1 MQAVSGRLD
10 RLLRPRSLAFV
21 GGTAAELAIE
31 ASRSFGFDGEMWA
44 VNPRHELRGA
54 PTVASVAEL
63 PGVADAAFVAVARDT
78 ATEVVRELA
87 AAGTGAAVCYASGF
101 AETGDAG
108 AAAQRELV
116 EAAAGMPLVGP
127 NCYGTLSAVTGA
139 ALWPDVHGLARCER
153 GVALVSQSG
162 NVAVNLTM
170 ARRGL
175 AVAHVLALGNQADVG
190 LAESL
195 ETLVADP
202 AVTGVGL
209 YLEAVDDI
217 DRFAAAMDA
226 AHQRRLPVVALKLGA
241 TEASGAIAVTHTA
254 SLVGSDTAYDA
265 LFRRLGVHRVHTL
278 PELLDTLSVLVATGP
293 LRGNRLVSLSCSGG
307 EAALIADRSRVR
319 DLSFPVFSPEHRD
332 RVAAAL
338 DHRVAVTNPLDYHTF
353 IWGDT
358 ARLRECFTAVLCDV
372 HSAAEPPAEL
382 PAETSRGTPAESSGE
397 LSANPPFDG
406 AVLVLDLP
414 AEGLDRS
421 RWWPT
426 LDAFG
431 AACAASGTPGVVAA
445 SMAENLPDEARVR
458 ADELGLSA
466 CGDIDTALAALEAA
480 AAFGHSLAA
489 SGGTLPP
496 PLFAPAHRARR
507 VSEPQS
513 QRTAGDGEATTP
525 EAAEL
530 GEAVS
535 TQTAPPRTVS
545 METVLGETVLGETVL
560 GETVLPQT
568 VLTEHGAKQ
577 RLAEAGISV
586 PRGLLVPADEAAA
599 AAVEIGL
606 PVVVKATGVAHKSDV
621 GAVALGLDDL
631 DDVASAAERLGAL
644 GDGTVTVEE
653 CVADAVA
660 ELLVSI
666 RSEPPV
672 GMLLTLGAGGTLVE
686 MLDDTAALLLP
697 TDPAD
702 VRSALRSLRIW
713 PLLAGHRGRPP
724 AALDAVVAVV
734 SSLASLVSTD
744 RSITEVEINP
754 LLVTKDSAVA
764 VDALMTVARPGGDEI
779 EPVHRRPD
787 RP

>member
-1 MQAVSGRLD
+1 MSGRLD
-10 RLLRPRSLAFV
+10 RLLRPRSLAFI

-31 ASRSFGFDGEMWA
+31 ATRSFGFTGEMWA

-54 PTVASVAEL
+54 STVASVAEL

-101 AETGDAG
+101 AETGDTG

-153 GVALVSQSG
+153 GVAFISQSG

-209 YLEAVDDI
+209 YMEAVDDI
-217 DRFAAAMDA
+217 DRFAAAA
-226 AHQRRLPVVALKLGA
+226 GVAQQRGLPVVALKLGA

-265 LFRRLGVHRVHTL
+265 LFRRLGVRRVQTL
-278 PELLDTLSVLVATGP
+278 PELLDTLSMLVATGP

-307 EAALIADRSRVR
+307 EAALIADRSRIR
-319 DLSFPVFSPEHRD
+319 DLSFPAFSAEHRD
-332 RVAAAL
+332 RVSAAL

-353 IWGDT
+353 IWGDA
-358 ARLRECFTAVLCDV
+358 ARLRDCFTAVLCDV
-372 HSAAEPPAEL
+372 HSAGESPAEPSQGSTAD
-382 PAETSRGTPAESSGE
+382 
-397 LSANPPFDG
+397 PPFDA
-406 AVLVLDLP
+406 AVLMLDLP
-414 AEGLDRS
+414 AAGLDRS

-426 LDAFG
+426 LDAFS
-431 AACAASGTPGVVAA
+431 AACAASATPGVVVA

-458 ADELGLSA
+458 AEQLGLCA

-480 AAFGHSLAA
+480 AAFGQSLAA
-489 SGGTLPP
+489 SAGTPPP
-496 PLFAPAHRARR
+496 PLLAPAHRARR
-507 VSEPQS
+507 ASKPQS
-513 QRTAGDGEATTP
+513 QRADSDADAPGP
-525 EAAEL
+525 EAAVLSE
-530 GEAVS
+530 
-535 TQTAPPRTVS
+535 TALT
-545 METVLGETVLGETVL
+545 ETVLTD
-560 GETVLPQT
+560 
-568 VLTEHGAKQ
+568 HGAKQ
-577 RLAEAGISV
+577 RLAAAGIWV

-631 DDVASAAERLGAL
+631 DDVANVAARLGAV

-686 MLDDTAALLLP
+686 MLDDTAVLLLP

-734 SSLASLVSTD
+734 SALASLVSTD

-754 LLVTKDSAVA
+754 LLVTQESAVA
-764 VDALMTVARPGGDEI
+764 VDALMTVAQIGRAQM
-779 EPVHRRPD
+779 EPVRRRPHQ
-787 RP
+787 P

>member
-372 HSAAEPPAEL
+372 HPAGASPAEPSEGSPADGL
-382 PAETSRGTPAESSGE
+382 
-397 LSANPPFDG
+397 FDA
-406 AVLVLDLP
+406 AVVLLDVP

-431 AACAASGTPGVVAA
+431 AACAASGTPGVVVA
-445 SMAENLPDEARVR
+445 SLAENLPDEARTR
-458 ADELGLSA
+458 AGELGLCA
-466 CGDIDTALAALEAA
+466 CGDIDTALGALEAA
-480 AAFGHSLAA
+480 AAFGRSLAA
-489 SGGTLPP
+489 IASTPPP
-496 PLFAPAHRARR
+496 PLLAPAHSARPAGEPRPQRA
-507 VSEPQS
+507 SS
-513 QRTAGDGEATTP
+513 DGDTAVL
-525 EAAEL
+525 AA
-530 GEAVS
+530 AVM
-535 TQTAPPRTVS
+535 T
-545 METVLGETVLGETVL
+545 E
-560 GETVLPQT
+560 T
-568 VLTEHGAKQ
+568 VLTEYESKE
-577 RLAEAGISV
+577 RLAAAGISV
-586 PRGLLVPADEAAA
+586 PRGLQVIAEDAAA

-621 GAVALGLDDL
+621 GAVAVGLDDL
-631 DDVASAAERLGAL
+631 DEVAAAAKHLGAL

-702 VRSALRSLRIW
+702 VRAALRSLRIW

-724 AALDAVVAVV
+724 AALDAVVSVV
-734 SSLASLVSTD
+734 SALATLVSTD

-754 LLVTKDSAVA
+754 VLVTRESAVA

>member
-1 MQAVSGRLD
+1 MSGRLD
-10 RLLRPRSLAFV
+10 RLLRPRSLAFI

-31 ASRSFGFDGEMWA
+31 ATRSFGFTGEMWA

-54 PTVASVAEL
+54 STVASVAEL

-101 AETGDAG
+101 AETGDTG

-153 GVALVSQSG
+153 GVGFISQSG

-217 DRFAAAMDA
+217 DRFAAAA
-226 AHQRRLPVVALKLGA
+226 GVAQQRGLPVVALKLGA

-265 LFRRLGVHRVHTL
+265 LFRRLGVRRVQTL
-278 PELLDTLSVLVATGP
+278 PELLDTLSMLVATGP

-307 EAALIADRSRVR
+307 EAALIADRSRIR
-319 DLSFPVFSPEHRD
+319 DLSFPAFSAEHRD
-332 RVAAAL
+332 RVSAAL

-353 IWGDT
+353 IWGDA
-358 ARLRECFTAVLCDV
+358 ARLRDCFTAVLCDV
-372 HSAAEPPAEL
+372 HSAGESPAEPSQGSTAD
-382 PAETSRGTPAESSGE
+382 
-397 LSANPPFDG
+397 PPFDA
-406 AVLVLDLP
+406 AVLMLDLP
-414 AEGLDRS
+414 AAGLDRS

-431 AACAASGTPGVVAA
+431 AACAASATPGVVVA

-458 ADELGLSA
+458 AEQLGLCA

-480 AAFGHSLAA
+480 AAFGQSLAA
-489 SGGTLPP
+489 SAGTPPP
-496 PLFAPAHRARR
+496 PLLAPAHRARR
-507 VSEPQS
+507 ASKPQS
-513 QRTAGDGEATTP
+513 QRADSDADAPGP
-525 EAAEL
+525 EAAVLSE
-530 GEAVS
+530 
-535 TQTAPPRTVS
+535 TALT
-545 METVLGETVLGETVL
+545 E
-560 GETVLPQT
+560 T

-577 RLAEAGISV
+577 RLAAAGIWV

-599 AAVEIGL
+599 TAHEIGL
-606 PVVVKATGVAHKSDV
+606 PVVVKATGVTHKSDV
-621 GAVALGLDDL
+621 GAVAIGLSDL
-631 DDVASAAERLGAL
+631 DEVAAAAVRLGAL

-686 MLDDTAALLLP
+686 MLDDTAVLLLP

-734 SSLASLVSTD
+734 SALASLVSTD

-754 LLVTKDSAVA
+754 LLVTQESAVA
-764 VDALMTVARPGGDEI
+764 VDALMTVAQSGSTEI
-779 EPVHRRPD
+779 EPAHRRPHQ
-787 RP
+787 P

>member
-1 MQAVSGRLD
+1 MSGRLD
-10 RLLRPRSLAFV
+10 RLLRPRSLAFI

-31 ASRSFGFDGEMWA
+31 ACRSFGFDGEMWA

-226 AHQRRLPVVALKLGA
+226 AHQRSLPVVALKLGV

-278 PELLDTLSVLVATGP
+278 PELLDTLSVLVDTGP
-293 LRGNRLVSLSCSGG
+293 LQGNRLVSLSCSGG
-307 EAALIADRSRVR
+307 EAALVADRSRGR
-319 DLSFPVFSPEHRD
+319 DLSFPAFSPEHRD

-353 IWGDT
+353 IWGDA
-358 ARLRECFTAVLCDV
+358 ARLRECFTAVLC
-372 HSAAEPPAEL
+372 HAHPAAASSTEPSAEFSDEPLTEGP
-382 PAETSRGTPAESSGE
+382 GE
-397 LSANPPFDG
+397 PSVDLSADPPFD
-406 AVLVLDLP
+406 AAMLVLDLP
-414 AEGLDRS
+414 AVGLDRS

-431 AACAASGTPGVVAA
+431 AACDASGTPGVVVA
-445 SMAENLPDEARVR
+445 SLAENLPDEARTR
-458 ADELGLSA
+458 AGELGLCA
-466 CGDIDTALAALEAA
+466 CSDIDTALGALEAA
-480 AAFGHSLAA
+480 AAFGRSLAA
-489 SGGTLPP
+489 VASTPPP
-496 PLFAPAHRARR
+496 PLLAPAHSARPA
-507 VSEPQS
+507 SKPQPRRS
-513 QRTAGDGEATTP
+513 DGDADATGSDAAVRT
-525 EAAEL
+525 
-530 GEAVS
+530 
-535 TQTAPPRTVS
+535 
-545 METVLGETVLGETVL
+545 ETRLTES
-560 GETVLPQT
+560 
-568 VLTEHGAKQ
+568 VLTEAVLTETRLTESVLTEFGAKR
-577 RLAEAGISV
+577 RLAEVGISV
-586 PRGLLVPADEAAA
+586 PRGLLVTAAEAVAAA
-599 AAVEIGL
+599 MEIGL
-606 PVVVKATGVAHKSDV
+606 PVVVKASGVVHKSDI
-621 GAVALGLDDL
+621 GAVAIGMADL
-631 DDVASAAERLGAL
+631 DDVAAAAARLGAL

-653 CVADAVA
+653 HVAAAVA

-702 VRSALRSLRIW
+702 VRAALRSLRIW

-724 AALDAVVAVV
+724 AALDAVVSVV
-734 SSLASLVSTD
+734 SALATLVSTD

-754 LLVTKDSAVA
+754 VLVTRESAVA

>member
-1 MQAVSGRLD
+1 MSGRLD
-10 RLLRPRSLAFV
+10 RLLRPRSLAFI

-31 ASRSFGFDGEMWA
+31 ATRSFGYTGEMWA

-54 PTVASVAEL
+54 PTFASVAEL

-78 ATEVVRELA
+78 ATEVVRQLA

-153 GVALVSQSG
+153 GVAFISQSG

-209 YLEAVDDI
+209 YMEAVDDI
-217 DRFAAAMDA
+217 DRFAAAA
-226 AHQRRLPVVALKLGA
+226 GVAQQRGLPVVALKLGA

-265 LFRRLGVHRVHTL
+265 LFRRLGVRRVQTL
-278 PELLDTLSVLVATGP
+278 PELLDTLSMLVATGP

-307 EAALIADRSRVR
+307 EAALIADRSRIR
-319 DLSFPVFSPEHRD
+319 DLSFPAFSAEHHD
-332 RVAAAL
+332 RVSAAL

-353 IWGDT
+353 IWGDA
-358 ARLRECFTAVLCDV
+358 ARLRDCFTAVLCDV
-372 HSAAEPPAEL
+372 HSAGESPAEPSQGSTAD
-382 PAETSRGTPAESSGE
+382 
-397 LSANPPFDG
+397 PPFDA
-406 AVLVLDLP
+406 AVLMLDLP
-414 AEGLDRS
+414 AAGLDRS

-431 AACAASGTPGVVAA
+431 AACAASATPGVVVA

-458 ADELGLSA
+458 AEQLGLCA

-489 SGGTLPP
+489 SAGTPPP
-496 PLFAPAHRARR
+496 PLLAPAHRARR
-507 VSEPQS
+507 ASKPQS
-513 QRTAGDGEATTP
+513 QRTDSDADAPGP
-525 EAAEL
+525 EAAVLSE
-530 GEAVS
+530 
-535 TQTAPPRTVS
+535 TALT
-545 METVLGETVLGETVL
+545 E
-560 GETVLPQT
+560 T

-577 RLAEAGISV
+577 RLAAAGIWV

-631 DDVASAAERLGAL
+631 DDVASVAARLGAL

-686 MLDDTAALLLP
+686 MLDDTAVLLLP
-697 TDPAD
+697 TDPAGIG
-702 VRSALRSLRIW
+702 SALRSLRIW

-724 AALDAVVAVV
+724 AALDAVIATV
-734 SSLASLVSTD
+734 SALASLVSTD

-754 LLVTKDSAVA
+754 LLVTRESAVA
-764 VDALMTVARPGGDEI
+764 VDALMTVAQSGGTENEPAHWRPHQ
-779 EPVHRRPD
+779 P
-787 RP
+787 

>member
-1 MQAVSGRLD
+1 MSDRLD
-10 RLLRPRSLAFV
+10 RLLRPRSLAFI

-31 ASRSFGFDGEMWA
+31 ATRSFGFTGEMWA

-78 ATEVVRELA
+78 AIEVVRELA

-108 AAAQRELV
+108 AAAQCELV

-153 GVALVSQSG
+153 GVAFISQSG

-175 AVAHVLALGNQADVG
+175 AVAYVLALGNQADVG

-209 YLEAVDDI
+209 YMEAVDDI
-217 DRFAAAMDA
+217 DRFAAAA
-226 AHQRRLPVVALKLGA
+226 GVAQRRGLPVVVLKLGA

-254 SLVGSDTAYDA
+254 SLVGSDTAYGA
-265 LFRRLGVHRVHTL
+265 LFRRLGVRRVHTL
-278 PELLDTLSVLVATGP
+278 PELLDTLPVLVAAGP

-307 EAALIADRSRVR
+307 EAALVADRSRVR
-319 DLSFPVFSPEHRD
+319 DLSFPAFSTEHRD

-358 ARLRECFTAVLCDV
+358 ARLRECFTAVLCNARSADD
-372 HSAAEPPAEL
+372 SAAEPSPGPAGE
-382 PAETSRGTPAESSGE
+382 PFAESSGE
-397 LSANPPFDG
+397 PLNEPSAGPRADAPFDA

-414 AEGLDRS
+414 AAGLDRS

-431 AACAASGTPGVVAA
+431 VACAASGTPGVVVA
-445 SMAENLPDEARVR
+445 SMAENLPDEARAR
-458 ADELGLSA
+458 AALLGLCA

-480 AAFGHSLAA
+480 AAFGQSLAA
-489 SGGTLPP
+489 SARTTAP
-496 PLFAPAHRARR
+496 PLLAPVHRA
-507 VSEPQS
+507 P
-513 QRTAGDGEATTP
+513 TAGEPRRQSVVGDREATVP

-530 GEAVS
+530 GEAAS
-535 TQTAPPRTVS
+535 PEA
-545 METVLGETVLGETVL
+545 VLTEA
-560 GETVLPQT
+560 
-568 VLTEHGAKQ
+568 VLTEHAAKR
-577 RLAEAGISV
+577 RLFAAGIPV
-586 PRGLLVPADEAAA
+586 PRGLQVPATDAAA
-599 AAVEIGL
+599 AAAEIGL
-606 PVVVKATGVAHKSDV
+606 PVVVKATGVVHKSDV
-621 GAVALGLDDL
+621 GAVAVGLDDL
-631 DDVASAAERLGAL
+631 DEVAAAAARLGAL

-653 CVADAVA
+653 CVAHAVA

-686 MLDDTAALLLP
+686 MLNDTAALLLP
-697 TDPAD
+697 TRSAD
-702 VRSALRSLRIW
+702 VRTALRSLRVW
-713 PLLAGHRGRPP
+713 PLLAGYRGRPP

-734 SSLASLVSTD
+734 SALASLVSTD

-754 LLVTKDSAVA
+754 LLVTEETAVA
-764 VDALMTVARPGGDEI
+764 VDALMTVVQLGDAEI
-779 EPVHRRPD
+779 EPAQSRPD

>member
-1 MQAVSGRLD
+1 MSERLD
-10 RLLRPRSLAFV
+10 RLLRPRSLAFI
-21 GGTAAELAIE
+21 GGAAAELAIE
-31 ASRSFGFDGEMWA
+31 ATRSFGFDGEMWA
-44 VNPRHELRGA
+44 VNPRHELSGA

-63 PGVADAAFVAVARDT
+63 PGVVDAAFVAVARDT

-116 EAAAGMPLVGP
+116 EAATGMPLVGP

-153 GVALVSQSG
+153 GVAFVSQSG

-217 DRFAAAMDA
+217 DRFAAAMDV
-226 AHQRRLPVVALKLGA
+226 AHQRSLPVVALKLGA
-241 TEASGAIAVTHTA
+241 TEASGVIAVSHTA

-265 LFRRLGVHRVHTL
+265 LFCRLGVHRVHTL
-278 PELLDTLSVLVATGP
+278 PELLDTLSVLVNTGP

-307 EAALIADRSRVR
+307 EAALVADRSRGR
-319 DLSFPVFSPEHRD
+319 DLSFPAFSLEHRD

-358 ARLRECFTAVLCDV
+358 ARLTECFTAVLCDV
-372 HSAAEPPAEL
+372 QAPVEPSAEPSEGAPA
-382 PAETSRGTPAESSGE
+382 A
-397 LSANPPFDG
+397 PPFDA
-406 AVLVLDLP
+406 AVVLLDVP

-431 AACAASGTPGVVAA
+431 AACVASGTPGVVAA
-445 SMAENLPDEARVR
+445 SLAENLPDEARVR
-458 ADELGLSA
+458 AGELGLCA
-466 CGDIDTALAALEAA
+466 CGDIDTALGALEAA
-480 AAFGHSLAA
+480 AAFGQSLAA
-489 SGGTLPP
+489 FAGAPP
-496 PLFAPAHRARR
+496 APLLAPAHSARPAH
-507 VSEPQS
+507 EPYLQGAS
-513 QRTAGDGEATTP
+513 SGGEATAS
-525 EAAEL
+525 EAAALAE
-530 GEAVS
+530 S
-535 TQTAPPRTVS
+535 
-545 METVLGETVLGETVL
+545 VLAESVLAE
-560 GETVLPQT
+560 T
-568 VLTEHGAKQ
+568 VLTETALTESGAKE
-577 RLAEAGISV
+577 RLAAAGISV
-586 PRGLLVPADEAAA
+586 PRGLLVTAAEAAA

-621 GAVALGLDDL
+621 GAVAVGLDDL
-631 DDVASAAERLGAL
+631 DEVAAAAKRLGAL

-686 MLDDTAALLLP
+686 MFDDTVALLLP

-702 VRSALRSLRIW
+702 VRAALRSLRIW

-724 AALDAVVAVV
+724 AALDAVVSVV
-734 SSLASLVSTD
+734 SALATLVSTD

-754 LLVTKDSAVA
+754 VLVTRESAVA

>member
-1 MQAVSGRLD
+1 MSGRLD
-10 RLLRPRSLAFV
+10 RLLRPRSLAFI

-31 ASRSFGFDGEMWA
+31 ATRSFGFTGEMWA

-54 PTVASVAEL
+54 STVASVAEL

-78 ATEVVRELA
+78 AIEVVRGLA

-153 GVALVSQSG
+153 GVAFISQSG

-175 AVAHVLALGNQADVG
+175 AVAHVLTLGNQADVG

-217 DRFAAAMDA
+217 DRFAAAA
-226 AHQRRLPVVALKLGA
+226 GVAQQRGLPVVALKLGA

-265 LFRRLGVHRVHTL
+265 LFRRLGVRRVQTL
-278 PELLDTLSVLVATGP
+278 PELLDTLSMLVATGP

-307 EAALIADRSRVR
+307 EAALIADRSRIR
-319 DLSFPVFSPEHRD
+319 DLSFPAFSAEHRD
-332 RVAAAL
+332 RVSAAL

-353 IWGDT
+353 IWGDA
-358 ARLRECFTAVLCDV
+358 ARLRDCFTAVLCDV
-372 HSAAEPPAEL
+372 HSAGESPAEPSQGSTADPH
-382 PAETSRGTPAESSGE
+382 
-397 LSANPPFDG
+397 FDA
-406 AVLVLDLP
+406 AVLMLDLP
-414 AEGLDRS
+414 AAGLDRS

-431 AACAASGTPGVVAA
+431 AACAASATPGVVVA

-458 ADELGLSA
+458 AEQLGLCA

-480 AAFGHSLAA
+480 AAFGQSLAA
-489 SGGTLPP
+489 SAGTPPP
-496 PLFAPAHRARR
+496 PLLAPAHRARR
-507 VSEPQS
+507 AGKPQS
-513 QRTAGDGEATTP
+513 QRADSDADAPGP
-525 EAAEL
+525 EAA
-530 GEAVS
+530 
-535 TQTAPPRTVS
+535 
-545 METVLGETVLGETVL
+545 VLSE
-560 GETVLPQT
+560 T

-577 RLAEAGISV
+577 RLAAAGIWV

-599 AAVEIGL
+599 AAVEIGP

-631 DDVASAAERLGAL
+631 DDVASVAARLGAV

-686 MLDDTAALLLP
+686 MLDDTAVLLLP
-697 TDPAD
+697 TDRAA
-702 VRSALRSLRIW
+702 VRSALRSLHIW

-734 SSLASLVSTD
+734 SALASLVSTD

-754 LLVTKDSAVA
+754 LLVTQESAVA
-764 VDALMTVARPGGDEI
+764 VDALMTVAQSVGAEI
-779 EPVHRRPD
+779 EPAHRRPHQ
-787 RP
+787 P

>member
-1 MQAVSGRLD
+1 MSGRLD
-10 RLLRPRSLAFV
+10 RLLRPRSLAFI

-31 ASRSFGFDGEMWA
+31 ATRSFGFTGEMWA

-54 PTVASVAEL
+54 STVASVAEL

-101 AETGDAG
+101 AETGDTG

-153 GVALVSQSG
+153 GVAFISQSG

-209 YLEAVDDI
+209 YMEAVDDI
-217 DRFAAAMDA
+217 DRFAAAA
-226 AHQRRLPVVALKLGA
+226 GVAQQRGLPVVALKLGA

-265 LFRRLGVHRVHTL
+265 LFRRLGVRRVQTL
-278 PELLDTLSVLVATGP
+278 PELLDTLSMLVATGP

-307 EAALIADRSRVR
+307 EAALIADRSRIR
-319 DLSFPVFSPEHRD
+319 DLSFPAFSAEHRD
-332 RVAAAL
+332 RVSAAL

-353 IWGDT
+353 IWGDA
-358 ARLRECFTAVLCDV
+358 ARLRDCFTAVLCDV
-372 HSAAEPPAEL
+372 HSAGESPAEPSQGSTAD
-382 PAETSRGTPAESSGE
+382 
-397 LSANPPFDG
+397 PPFDA
-406 AVLVLDLP
+406 AVLMLDLP
-414 AEGLDRS
+414 AAGLDRS

-431 AACAASGTPGVVAA
+431 AACAASATPGVVVA
-445 SMAENLPDEARVR
+445 SMAENLPDEARAR
-458 ADELGLSA
+458 AEQLGLCA

-480 AAFGHSLAA
+480 AAFGQSLAA
-489 SGGTLPP
+489 SAGTPPP
-496 PLFAPAHRARR
+496 PLLAPAHRARR
-507 VSEPQS
+507 ASKPQS
-513 QRTAGDGEATTP
+513 QRTDSDADAPGP
-525 EAAEL
+525 EAAVLSE
-530 GEAVS
+530 
-535 TQTAPPRTVS
+535 TALT
-545 METVLGETVLGETVL
+545 E
-560 GETVLPQT
+560 T

-577 RLAEAGISV
+577 RLAAAGIWV

-599 AAVEIGL
+599 TAHEIGL

-631 DDVASAAERLGAL
+631 DDVANVAARLGAV

-686 MLDDTAALLLP
+686 MLDDTAVLLLP

-734 SSLASLVSTD
+734 SALASLVSTD

-754 LLVTKDSAVA
+754 LLVTQESAVA
-764 VDALMTVARPGGDEI
+764 VDALMTVAQIGRAQM
-779 EPVHRRPD
+779 EPVRRRPHQ
-787 RP
+787 P

>member
-1 MQAVSGRLD
+1 MSGRLD
-10 RLLRPRSLAFV
+10 RLLRPRSLAFI

-44 VNPRHELRGA
+44 VNPLHELRGA

-78 ATEVVRELA
+78 AVEVVRALA

-108 AAAQRELV
+108 TAAQHDLV
-116 EAAAGMPLVGP
+116 QAAAGMPLVGP

-153 GVALVSQSG
+153 GVAFVSQSG

-202 AVTGVGL
+202 AVTGVAL
-209 YLEAVDDI
+209 FMEAVDDI
-217 DRFAAAMDA
+217 DRFAAAVGV
-226 AHQRRLPVVALKLGA
+226 AHQRSLPVVALKLGA

-278 PELLDTLSVLVATGP
+278 SELLDTLSVLVNTGP

-307 EAALIADRSRVR
+307 EAALVADRSRGCNLV
-319 DLSFPVFSPEHRD
+319 FPAFSPDHRD

-338 DHRVAVTNPLDYHTF
+338 DHRVAVNNPLDYHTF

-358 ARLRECFTAVLCDV
+358 ARLTECFTAVLRDERPADD
-372 HSAAEPPAEL
+372 SPTEPPGEPSEQLRAEQPGEPSTEPSRESTAQPTDGL
-382 PAETSRGTPAESSGE
+382 PADA
-397 LSANPPFDG
+397 PFDA
-406 AVLVLDLP
+406 AVVVLDLP
-414 AEGLDRS
+414 ASGLDRS
-421 RWWPT
+421 RWWPA

-431 AACAASGTPGVVAA
+431 AACAVSGTPGVVVA
-445 SMAENLPDEARVR
+445 SMAENLPDEARER
-458 ADELGLSA
+458 AEQLGLCA

-480 AAFGHSLAA
+480 AAFGQTLADSA
-489 SGGTLPP
+489 GTLPP
-496 PLFAPAHRARR
+496 LLAPAHSVAPA
-507 VSEPQS
+507 SEPEP
-513 QRTAGDGEATTP
+513 QRAGSHGDPTRP
-525 EAAEL
+525 EAA
-530 GEAVS
+530 
-535 TQTAPPRTVS
+535 
-545 METVLGETVLGETVL
+545 VLTES
-560 GETVLPQT
+560 
-568 VLTEHGAKQ
+568 VLTEHEAKR
-577 RLAEAGISV
+577 RLAAAGITV
-586 PRGLLVPADEAAA
+586 PRGLQVPAAA
-599 AAVEIGL
+599 AAAAAAEVGL

-621 GAVALGLDDL
+621 GAVAVGLDDL
-631 DDVASAAERLGAL
+631 DAVAAAAARLGAL

-653 CVADAVA
+653 CVAHAVV
-660 ELLVSI
+660 ELLLSI

-697 TDPAD
+697 TRPAD
-702 VRSALRSLRIW
+702 IRFALRSLRVW
-713 PLLAGHRGRPP
+713 PLLAGHRGKPP
-724 AALDAVVAVV
+724 AAVDAVVEAV
-734 SSLASLVSTD
+734 SALTSLVSAD

-754 LLVTKDSAVA
+754 LLMTRDSAVA
-764 VDALMTVARPGGDEI
+764 VDALMTVAQLGDAEMA
-779 EPVHRRPD
+779 PVHRRPD
-787 RP
+787 RS

>member
-1 MQAVSGRLD
+1 MSGRLD
-10 RLLRPRSLAFV
+10 RLLRPRSLAFI

-31 ASRSFGFDGEMWA
+31 ATRSFGFTGEMWA

-54 PTVASVAEL
+54 STVASVAEL

-78 ATEVVRELA
+78 AIEVVRGLA

-153 GVALVSQSG
+153 GVAFISQSG

-175 AVAHVLALGNQADVG
+175 AVAHVLTLGNQADVG

-217 DRFAAAMDA
+217 DRFAAAA
-226 AHQRRLPVVALKLGA
+226 GVAQQRGLPVVALKLGA

-265 LFRRLGVHRVHTL
+265 LFRRLGVRRVQTL
-278 PELLDTLSVLVATGP
+278 PELLDTLSMLVATGP

-307 EAALIADRSRVR
+307 EAALIADRSRIR
-319 DLSFPVFSPEHRD
+319 DLSFPAFSAEHRD
-332 RVAAAL
+332 RVSAAL

-353 IWGDT
+353 IWGDA
-358 ARLRECFTAVLCDV
+358 ARLRDCFTAVLCDV
-372 HSAAEPPAEL
+372 HSAGESPAEPSQGSTAD
-382 PAETSRGTPAESSGE
+382 
-397 LSANPPFDG
+397 PPFDA
-406 AVLVLDLP
+406 AVLMLDLP
-414 AEGLDRS
+414 AAGLDRS

-431 AACAASGTPGVVAA
+431 AACAASATPGVVVA

-458 ADELGLSA
+458 AEQLGLCA

-480 AAFGHSLAA
+480 AAFGQSLAA
-489 SGGTLPP
+489 STGTPPP
-496 PLFAPAHRARR
+496 PLLAPAHRARR
-507 VSEPQS
+507 ASKPQS
-513 QRTAGDGEATTP
+513 QRADSDADAPGP
-525 EAAEL
+525 EAAVLSE
-530 GEAVS
+530 
-535 TQTAPPRTVS
+535 TALT
-545 METVLGETVLGETVL
+545 ETVLTD
-560 GETVLPQT
+560 
-568 VLTEHGAKQ
+568 HGAKQ
-577 RLAEAGISV
+577 RLAAAGIWV

-631 DDVASAAERLGAL
+631 DDVASVAARLGAV

-686 MLDDTAALLLP
+686 MLDDTAVLLLP

-702 VRSALRSLRIW
+702 VCSALRSLRIW

-734 SSLASLVSTD
+734 SALASLVSTD

-754 LLVTKDSAVA
+754 LLVTQESAVA
-764 VDALMTVARPGGDEI
+764 VDALMTVAQSVGAEI
-779 EPVHRRPD
+779 EPAHRRPHQ
-787 RP
+787 P

>member
-1 MQAVSGRLD
+1 MSERLD
-10 RLLRPRSLAFV
+10 RLLRPRSLAFI
-21 GGTAAELAIE
+21 GGAAAELAIE
-31 ASRSFGFDGEMWA
+31 ASRSFGFTGEMWA

-54 PTVASVAEL
+54 STVASVAEL

-101 AETGDAG
+101 AETGDTG

-153 GVALVSQSG
+153 GVGFISQSG

-217 DRFAAAMDA
+217 DRFAAAA
-226 AHQRRLPVVALKLGA
+226 GVAQQRGLPVVALKLGA

-265 LFRRLGVHRVHTL
+265 LFRRLGVRRVQTL
-278 PELLDTLSVLVATGP
+278 PELLDTLSMLVATGP

-307 EAALIADRSRVR
+307 EAALIADRSRIR
-319 DLSFPVFSPEHRD
+319 DLSFPAFSAEHRD
-332 RVAAAL
+332 RVSAAL

-353 IWGDT
+353 IWGDA
-358 ARLRECFTAVLCDV
+358 ARLCDCFTAVLCDV
-372 HSAAEPPAEL
+372 HSAGESPAEPSQGSTAD
-382 PAETSRGTPAESSGE
+382 
-397 LSANPPFDG
+397 PPFDA
-406 AVLVLDLP
+406 AVLMLDLP
-414 AEGLDRS
+414 AAGLDRS

-431 AACAASGTPGVVAA
+431 AACAASATPGVVVA

-458 ADELGLSA
+458 AEQLGLCA

-480 AAFGHSLAA
+480 AAFGQSLAA
-489 SGGTLPP
+489 SAGTPPP
-496 PLFAPAHRARR
+496 PLLAPAHRARR
-507 VSEPQS
+507 ASKPQS
-513 QRTAGDGEATTP
+513 QRTDSDADAPGP
-525 EAAEL
+525 EAAVLSE
-530 GEAVS
+530 
-535 TQTAPPRTVS
+535 TALS
-545 METVLGETVLGETVL
+545 E
-560 GETVLPQT
+560 T

-577 RLAEAGISV
+577 RLAAAGIWV

-606 PVVVKATGVAHKSDV
+606 PVVVKATGVTHKSDV
-621 GAVALGLDDL
+621 GAVAIGLSDL
-631 DDVASAAERLGAL
+631 DEVAAAAVRLGAL

-653 CVADAVA
+653 CVADAVV
-660 ELLVSI
+660 ELLVSV

-686 MLDDTAALLLP
+686 MLDDTAVLLLP

-702 VRSALRSLRIW
+702 VRSALRGLRIW

-724 AALDAVVAVV
+724 AALDAVISLV
-734 SSLASLVSTD
+734 SALATLVSTD
-744 RSITEVEINP
+744 RGITEVEINP
-754 LLVTKDSAVA
+754 VLVTRESAVA
-764 VDALMTVARPGGDEI
+764 VDALMTVVQPGGTEI

>member
-1 MQAVSGRLD
+1 MSERLD
-10 RLLRPRSLAFV
+10 RLLRPRSLAFI
-21 GGTAAELAIE
+21 GGAAAELAIE
-31 ASRSFGFDGEMWA
+31 ASRSFGFDGEMWG
-44 VNPRHELRGA
+44 VNPRRELRGA
-54 PTVASVAEL
+54 LTVGSVAEL

-78 ATEVVRELA
+78 ATDVVRELA

-101 AETGDAG
+101 AETGDTG

-190 LAESL
+190 LAEST

-217 DRFAAAMDA
+217 DRFAAAMDV

-254 SLVGSDTAYDA
+254 SLVGNDTAYDA
-265 LFRRLGVHRVHTL
+265 LFRRLGVRRAHTV

-307 EAALIADRSRVR
+307 EAALMADRSRGR
-319 DLSFPVFSPEHRD
+319 NLSFPAFSPEHRD

-338 DHRVAVTNPLDYHTF
+338 EHRVAVTNPLDYHTF

-358 ARLRECFTAVLCDV
+358 ARLTKCFTAVLRDGRSV
-372 HSAAEPPAEL
+372 GDSPVEPSTRPFEGSPAD
-382 PAETSRGTPAESSGE
+382 S
-397 LSANPPFDG
+397 PFDA
-406 AVLVLDLP
+406 AVLLLDLP
-414 AEGLDRS
+414 AAGLDRS

-445 SMAENLPDEARVR
+445 SLAENLPDEARTR
-458 ADELGLSA
+458 AGELGLCA
-466 CGDIDTALAALEAA
+466 CGDIDSALGALEAA
-480 AAFGHSLAA
+480 AAFGRSLAA
-489 SGGTLPP
+489 VASAPPP
-496 PLFAPAHRARR
+496 PLLAPAHSARPAGEPRPQRA
-507 VSEPQS
+507 SS
-513 QRTAGDGEATTP
+513 DGDTAVL
-525 EAAEL
+525 AAVVMTE
-530 GEAVS
+530 
-535 TQTAPPRTVS
+535 
-545 METVLGETVLGETVL
+545 
-560 GETVLPQT
+560 T
-568 VLTEHGAKQ
+568 VLTETVLTESEAKE
-577 RLAEAGISV
+577 RLAAVGISV
-586 PRGLLVPADEAAA
+586 PRGLLVTAAEAAA

-621 GAVALGLDDL
+621 GAVTVGLDDL
-631 DDVASAAERLGAL
+631 DEVAAAAARLGAL

-686 MLDDTAALLLP
+686 LLDDTATLLLP
-697 TDPAD
+697 TRPAD
-702 VRSALRSLRIW
+702 VRSALRSLRVW

-724 AALDAVVAVV
+724 AAVDAVVEAV
-734 SSLASLVSTD
+734 SALALLVSTD

-754 LLVTKDSAVA
+754 LLVTEETAVA
-764 VDALMTVARPGGDEI
+764 VDALMTVTQFGDAEI
-779 EPVHRRPD
+779 EPVQTRPD